1 MKDILLALA
10 EEVLSR
16 GLSFLVTIDKL
27 KLIKGNKTSTIL
39 SHILYANDVML
50 FCKGTS
56 SNIHILSEFFAR
68 YTHIYHKSSYQPYK
82 IYYFLLVP
90 YLNQD

>member
-1 MKDILLALA
+1 M
-10 EEVLSR
+10 
-16 GLSFLVTIDKL
+16 
-27 KLIKGNKTSTIL
+27 LIKGNKTSTIL

-68 YTHIYHKSSYQPYK
+68 YTHITSQVINPIKSTIFCWFHISIK
-82 IYYFLLVP
+82 ISSH
-90 YLNQD
+90 N